1 MKHRRKKKEP
11 FSKKIIG
18 RFDIPED
25 IVFDV
30 PRITVM
36 DNTEVRIENYKT
48 VLEYEDTKIELACK
62 QKDITISGNQLTI
75 TLITDDEVSVCGE
88 ISAILFS

>member
-30 PRITVM
+30 PRMMVM

-48 VLEYEDTKIELACK
+48 VLEYDDTKIQLACK
-62 QKDITISGNQLTI
+62 QKYITVSGKGLTI

-88 ISAILFS
+88 ISAISFS

>member
-1 MKHRRKKKEP
+1 MKRQKMKKQPISRK
-11 FSKKIIG
+11 IVG

-30 PRITVM
+30 PRVTVM

-48 VLEYEDTKIELACK
+48 VLEYDETKVQLACK
-62 QKDITISGNQLTI
+62 KKCITVSGTSLAI
-75 TLITDDEVSVCGE
+75 HVITDDEVSIHGE
-88 ISAILFS
+88 ISAISFS